1 MKKLMFGLLVFG
13 LATQFMFSQ
22 VFDLPEVNVAVNYK
36 YLDAISSAEVPAL
49 VKQLEEEVAYFN
61 FKESDF
67 YNEKDDTFSVA
78 FYIPEGKILAIYN
91 KVGEIVSTRERFI
104 NIKLPRQIMR
114 SIIKN
119 YSDWTVV
126 EDSYRVNYNGQN
138 GNVNKQYRVKLK
150 NEKDTKVVKL
160 TENGDIL

>member
-1 MKKLMFGLLVFG
+1 MFGLLVFG

-91 KVGEIVSTRERFI
+91 KDGEIVSTRERFI

-126 EDSYRVNYNGQN
+126 GDTYKVNYNGKN
-138 GNVNKQYRVKLK
+138 GNINKQYKVKLK

>member
-49 VKQLEEEVAYFN
+49 VKQLEEEVVYFN
-61 FKESDF
+61 VKESDF

-78 FYIPEGKILAIYN
+78 FYIPEGKILAICI
-91 KVGEIVSTRERFI
+91 KDGEIVSTRERFI

-126 EDSYRVNYNGQN
+126 GDTYKVNYNGKN
-138 GNVNKQYRVKLK
+138 GNINKQYKVKLK

>member
-22 VFDLPEVNVAVNYK
+22 VFDLPEVNVAVNYN
-36 YLDAISSAEVPAL
+36 YLDAISSAEVPIV

-61 FKESDF
+61 VKESDY
-67 YNEKDDTFSVA
+67 YNEKYDAFSVT
-78 FYIPEGKILAIYN
+78 FYIPEGKILAIFD
-91 KVGEIVSTRERFI
+91 KDGEIVSAKERFI
-104 NIKLPRQIMR
+104 NIKLPRKIMR

-119 YSDWTVV
+119 YSDWSVV
-126 EDSYRVNYNGQN
+126 GDSYRVNYNGQN

-160 TENGDIL
+160 TGNGDIL

>member
-91 KVGEIVSTRERFI
+91 KDGEIVSTRERFI

-126 EDSYRVNYNGQN
+126 GDTYKVNYNGKN
-138 GNVNKQYRVKLK
+138 GNINKQYKVKLK